1 MNHKR
6 MSRRRPSKS
15 GTKLGVGGPL
25 DGIVELE
32 GKGLLVDRLH
42 GRFYLFSD
50 VVWRLRGEEKYC
62 SQKIT
67 EEAGKAWFAID

>member
-67 EEAGKAWFAID
+67 RRSWEGMVRY